1 MADTIALM
9 RKRVLDMA
17 IRGELVEQRPEEG
30 TGKELYR
37 DIEQEKDQLMKSGK
51 IKKEKNF
58 PLVSKKEE
66 PFEIPINWT
75 WVRLGSLTA
84 AEDDS
89 FSDGPFGSNLKTIH
103 YTENPEVRII
113 QLNNVGEGIWKDKGR
128 KYTTYQHAAVL
139 KRYNIKPGD
148 MVIAKMM
155 PAGRTIII
163 PEVED
168 RYIVSS
174 DNVKFVPNK
183 KVNSTYIMHTV
194 NSSTIR
200 QMIVNTSTGT
210 TRVRTSS
217 SKLKNLFVP
226 LPPLAEQNRIVAKI
240 EEIFAVIDQ
249 ISERKGEA
257 LSIIRNMRQT
267 ALQEAIMG
275 VLVEQDEMDE
285 SAYFLYEK
293 IQAKN
298 EQLVKEQK
306 LKKDKS
312 FPEINA
318 EEVPFEIPESWKWVK
333 MGSLAKKV
341 HYGYTAS
348 ATENGNVKMLR
359 ITDIQGGRVNWDSVP
374 YCEIEENI
382 IEQYKLNDND
392 IVIARTGG
400 TVGKSFKINK
410 DTTTDS
416 VFASYLIRIVLTE
429 SDSANY
435 IAYFLNSPYYWEQI
449 GINAQGTGQP
459 NVNATQLSNLILP
472 LPPLAEQERI
482 VEKLNEIMGIC
493 DQMESILNENSE
505 VNIAL
510 KVAE

>member
-1 MADTIALM
+1 MGDTIALM
-9 RKRVLDMA
+9 RKRLLDMA
-17 IRGELVEQRPEEG
+17 IRGELVEQRPGEG
-30 TGKELYR
+30 NAEDSY
-37 DIEQEKDQLMKSGK
+37 KS
-51 IKKEKNF
+51 
-58 PLVSKKEE
+58 SKLPEVMPADR
-66 PFEIPINWT
+66 PFEIPVNWR
-75 WVRLGSLTA
+75 WVQLGSVGVTQTGNTPPKKNKEYYNGNIPFVKPDNIYNDHIDYDTTLKLT
-84 AEDDS
+84 
-89 FSDGPFGSNLKTIH
+89 NLGL
-103 YTENPEVRII
+103 E
-113 QLNNVGEGIWKDKGR
+113 KGR
-128 KYTTYQHAAVL
+128 SVQANSIL
-139 KRYNIKPGD
+139 
-148 MVIAKMM
+148 MVCI
-155 PAGRTIII
+155 GTIGKTFITDKLCAFNQQI
-163 PEVED
+163 NSLTP
-168 RYIVSS
+168 YIEESYHTEYLFRVFESS
-174 DNVKFVPNK
+174 YFQTLAWD
-183 KVNSTYIMHTV
+183 
-194 NSSTIR
+194 
-200 QMIVNTSTGT
+200 
-210 TRVRTSS
+210 SS
-217 SKLKNLFVP
+217 SATTINILNKGRWNNLLLP
-226 LPPLAEQNRIVAKI
+226 LPPLAEQNRIVTKI

-249 ISERKGEA
+249 IGTKKEEA
-257 LSIIRNMRQT
+257 LSIIRSMRQT
-267 ALQEAIMG
+267 ALQDAIMG
-275 VLVEQDEMDE
+275 VLVEQEDTDEPA
-285 SAYFLYEK
+285 SVLYEK